1 MYQSISKSLQEYVHL
16 VSYHVLTNVSPHDY
30 WPMTDHS
37 SPGLNYLIDRV
48 ITN

>member
-1 MYQSISKSLQEYVHL
+1 MQIIYVLIYIKLLPL

-30 WPMTDHS
+30 WPMIKHS
-37 SPGLNYLIDRV
+37 SHKLKYFIDRV